1 MADQI
6 TNQARKAL
14 HLWLEQLAHEANNN
28 GLTLQDMVKVMKK
41 LEVRPSKDNLKEVFV
56 KPYIKAAFN
65 LDSTNQLNAK
75 QIDETYDAM
84 NKLFSYYW
92 HIHLPFPSE
101 ETLIDKYNL

>member
-1 MADQI
+1 MSDQI
-6 TNQARKAL
+6 TTQQRKSL
-14 HLWLEQLAHEANNN
+14 HLWLEQLAHEANNQ
-28 GLTLQDMVKVMKK
+28 GLTLQDMVAVMKK

-101 ETLIDKYNL
+101 ETLINKYNA